1 MPIYDF
7 RCRACGHDFEALVR
21 PQDQQPTQC
30 PACRSAD
37 LERQLA
43 SFAVSTAEK
52 TAAAAKQSRQRQIK
66 ANKEKLV
73 ADEEYRKEHEG
84 H

>member
-7 RCRACGHDFEALVR
+7 HCRACGHEFEALVR
-21 PQDQQPTQC
+21 PQDHEATTC
-30 PACRSAD
+30 PSCQSVD
-37 LERQLA
+37 LERLLS

-52 TAAAAKQSRQRQIK
+52 TQAAAKLSRQRQIN
-66 ANKEKLV
+66 ANKDKLV
-73 ADEEYRKEHEG
+73 ADEEYRKKHEG